1 VAEFEATITEQ
12 LRKAIPTTNT
22 RPVQVFAQDE
32 SRFGL
37 QTIRRRRIT
46 ARGVKPIGILQHEY
60 TNCWLYGCVAPVT
73 GERFFLVLPKLNAAQ
88 MQIFLD
94 AFAAAYPT
102 TFNILLMDNSGAHTA
117 KRLCVPAN
125 VGIVFQPPAS
135 PELNPVE
142 RVWEDLKGY
151 LAWQTFT
158 DVDALV
164 NELVD
169 RVSAY
174 DAPTIQSL
182 TSYPYLVEA
191 IHAVCS

>member
-1 VAEFEATITEQ
+1 M
-12 LRKAIPTTNT
+12 R
-22 RPVQVFAQDE
+22 VFAHDE
-32 SRFGL
+32 TRCGL

-46 ARGVKPIGILQHEY
+46 ARGVKPIGTVQHEY
-60 TNCWLYGCVAPVT
+60 ANCWLYGCVAPLT

-94 AFAAAYPT
+94 AFAAEHPA

-117 KRLCVPAN
+117 KRIQLPAN
-125 VGIVFQPPAS
+125 VAIVFQPPAS
-135 PELNPVE
+135 PEVNPAE
-142 RVWEDLKGY
+142 RVWEDLKAD

-158 DVDALV
+158 DLDALV

-169 RVSAY
+169 RVTAY
-174 DAPTIQSL
+174 DAATLQSL
-182 TSYPYLVEA
+182 TSYPYLLNA

>member
-1 VAEFEATITEQ
+1 MAEFQASISAQ
-12 LRKAIPTTNT
+12 LRNAIPANNT
-22 RPVQVFAQDE
+22 RPVRVFAHDE

-37 QTIRRRRIT
+37 QTLRRRRIT
-46 ARGVKPIGILQHEY
+46 ARGVKPIGTIQHAY
-60 TNCWLYGCVAPVT
+60 ANCWLYGCVAPVS
-73 GERFFLVLPKLNAAQ
+73 GERFFLVLPNLNAAQ

-94 AFAAAYPT
+94 AFAAAHPM

-117 KRLCVPAN
+117 KRLRLPAN

-135 PELNPVE
+135 PELNPAE
-142 RVWEDLKGY
+142 RVWEDLKGD

-158 DVDALV
+158 DLDALV
-164 NELVD
+164 QELVE
-169 RVSAY
+169 RVAAY

-182 TSYPYLVEA
+182 TSYPYLVKA